1 MKPGKSAT
9 RDYHPAKRR
18 SPPLPC
24 GGARGV
30 AFGCGGRFATG
41 SREISRPGPADGRSS
56 APAATEGRVS
66 RSERGGARGVPP
78 RFTSAPAATEG
89 RVSRSERPAGRG
101 EGKTRGR
108 LELSRDAEDVEL
120 RLAGRAVRLTN
131 LKKLFWPELGLTK
144 RDLLQYYADV
154 APALLPH
161 LKDRAMVMKRYPHGA
176 SGEFF
181 FMKRAPTPRPD
192 YLHFDLD
199 PVRARISRK

>member
-41 SREISRPGPADGRSS
+41 SREISRPGPADGRS
-56 APAATEGRVS
+56 
-66 RSERGGARGVPP
+66 
-78 RFTSAPAATEG
+78 SAPAATEG